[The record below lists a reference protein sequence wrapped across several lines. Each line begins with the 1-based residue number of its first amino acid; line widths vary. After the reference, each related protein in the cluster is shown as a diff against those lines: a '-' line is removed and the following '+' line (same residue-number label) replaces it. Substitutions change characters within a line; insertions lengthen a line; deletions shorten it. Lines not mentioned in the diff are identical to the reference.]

1 VIITGC
7 PQPFPSPVARVR
19 TWQALSASVAGV
31 HHLLPGK
38 RVG

>member
-1 VIITGC
+1 MIITGC

-38 RVG
+38 RAR